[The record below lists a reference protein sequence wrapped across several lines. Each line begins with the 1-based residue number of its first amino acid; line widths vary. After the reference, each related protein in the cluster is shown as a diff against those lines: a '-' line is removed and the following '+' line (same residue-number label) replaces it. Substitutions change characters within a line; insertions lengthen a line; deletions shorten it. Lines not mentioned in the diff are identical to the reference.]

1 MTLAEL
7 KKRVGNLLGILEVGA
22 TLNSQDDTR
31 IGAAYT
37 ETYEQL
43 KTEGLNVWGST
54 IPNKV
59 ANHMVAICAL
69 NCVDDYGVSNDR
81 YQRIVAK
88 ANIALREIRK
98 HATPEYQP
106 LDDPEDF

>member
-7 KKRVGNLLGILEVGA
+7 KKRVGNLLGILEVGG

-31 IGAAYT
+31 IGSAYT

-43 KTEGLNVWGST
+43 KTEGINTWGSV
-54 IPNKV
+54 IPDAVGNHVV
-59 ANHMVAICAL
+59 AVCAL

-98 HATPEYQP
+98 HTTPHYQS